1 MCPAPP
7 SPRSGIDP
15 VGNGKNACE
24 NGRCD
29 AGVARGLLL
38 SVNTAYPARNR
49 CMSRTTTQ
57 RSVSNMRITHPFIP
71 LRCRALFLAF
81 CCLVALCAG
90 SFAQDVPR
98 VLNYQ
103 GKVASG
109 GVPFDG
115 VGRFKFALLAPSG
128 SGVSATATVTSGF
141 VTAVTVN
148 SGGSGYA
155 AAPVVKLSG
164 GGGTGATATATISGG
179 VVTGITVTAPGS
191 GYSSA
196 PTVSFE
202 AAEGD
207 YGIVW
212 RNDGAAS
219 AGEPATAVGL
229 TVSKGL
235 FSARLGDTA
244 FPNMAAIGDT
254 VFQKAPLRLRVWF
267 NDGVKGSQQLGQDV
281 GIGGAAYAMSVSGAA
296 MSVATLSRI
305 IDQVALYGLSGEA
318 YKWDDFPTGPA
329 GRNRNINESTLLMKW
344 DAAVSA
350 LTSRP
355 VEASFGVTN
364 ANRATPLNET
374 VAVNGFC
381 AEVYGKLVY
390 VSFRQSARI
399 TYDYLDGSSSAAIT
413 LSRDAQNN
421 YVAAN
426 PMPEKPVKNIRAEI
440 FQTSGTSETCG
451 ISVTPRYLTDKERN
465 VDIAVGA
472 LPNGTFA
479 VRGYA
484 LGSVTG
490 GKSFKQCFSS
500 SLVFSDQTESAKK
513 SMGSDLL
520 IPEGKTPAYVRFTL
534 LPQMVG
540 TDTAD
545 LTKLVI
551 RFLGF

>member
-1 MCPAPP
+1 MAVEMLL
-7 SPRSGIDP
+7 STS
-15 VGNGKNACE
+15 
-24 NGRCD
+24 
-29 AGVARGLLL
+29 GVARGLLL
-38 SVNTAYPARNR
+38 SVNAAYPARNR
-49 CMSRTTTQ
+49 CISRTTAQ

-115 VGRFKFALLAPSG
+115 VGQFKFALLAPSG
-128 SGVSATATVTSGF
+128 SGVSATAAVTSGF
-141 VTAVTVN
+141 LTSVTVN

-155 AAPVVKLSG
+155 AAPVVKLRG

-212 RNDGAAS
+212 RNDGLAS

-281 GIGGAAYAMSVSGAA
+281 GVAPAASAFATRDVKTVVCVEVFYSYSSYGQVVSERSYILPSSNNVTSSGFIQGSVFLGMCRNKLRKVNYRRVLGGGAFSLKLVSKDILTGADSVESVVESVISGQGGTLDVSRDLNI
-296 MSVATLSRI
+296 SVDQRKLYRLD
-305 IDQVALYGLSGEA
+305 IDI
-318 YKWDDFPTGPA
+318 PA
-329 GRNRNINESTLLMKW
+329 G
-344 DAAVSA
+344 
-350 LTSRP
+350 
-355 VEASFGVTN
+355 
-364 ANRATPLNET
+364 
-374 VAVNGFC
+374 
-381 AEVYGKLVY
+381 
-390 VSFRQSARI
+390 
-399 TYDYLDGSSSAAIT
+399 
-413 LSRDAQNN
+413 
-421 YVAAN
+421 
-426 PMPEKPVKNIRAEI
+426 
-440 FQTSGTSETCG
+440 SGT
-451 ISVTPRYLTDKERN
+451 
-465 VDIAVGA
+465 
-472 LPNGTFA
+472 
-479 VRGYA
+479 
-484 LGSVTG
+484 
-490 GKSFKQCFSS
+490 
-500 SLVFSDQTESAKK
+500 
-513 SMGSDLL
+513 
-520 IPEGKTPAYVRFTL
+520 TL
-534 LPQMVG
+534 FPIV
-540 TDTAD
+540 
-545 LTKLVI
+545 VEYE
-551 RFLGF
+551 